1 MIVDFLRT
9 HRHLYSIERMCR
21 VLNEHEYAISRCQT
35 RVFGT
40 GVSGTRYCRVPG
52 SWYRAGPKES
62 ARLFALFVRLYWGGG
77 FAHVEV
83 SYADSMPVV
92 EAAN

>member
-1 MIVDFLRT
+1 MR
-9 HRHLYSIERMCR
+9 EW
-21 VLNEHEYAISRCQT
+21 CQT

-40 GVSGTRYCRVPG
+40 GVSGTRYCRVSG